1 MLPLTAAIP
10 RALAALL
17 RDAPLSPGKV
27 EFAWNASVG
36 PALHRSTAVR
46 LEQGVLLVD
55 AQTAP
60 WANEVRR
67 SSKIILRRMQGLLG
81 DDVIME
87 IVVRA

>member
-1 MLPLTAAIP
+1 M
-10 RALAALL
+10 L

-27 EFAWNASVG
+27 DFAWKASVG
-36 PALHRSTAVR
+36 PALQRSTAVR

-67 SSKIILRRMQGLLG
+67 SSRIILRRMQGLLG
-81 DDVIME
+81 DDVITE

>member
-1 MLPLTAAIP
+1 M
-10 RALAALL
+10 
-17 RDAPLSPGKV
+17 KV
-27 EFAWNASVG
+27 EFAWKASVG
-36 PALHRSTAVR
+36 TALDRSTAVR

-67 SSKIILRRMQGLLG
+67 SSKIILRRMQSLLG
-81 DDVIME
+81 DDVITE